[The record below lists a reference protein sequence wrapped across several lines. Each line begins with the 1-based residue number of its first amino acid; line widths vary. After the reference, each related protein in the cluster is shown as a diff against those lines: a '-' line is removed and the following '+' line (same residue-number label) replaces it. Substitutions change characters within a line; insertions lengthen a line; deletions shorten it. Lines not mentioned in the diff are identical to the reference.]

1 MTAFWKGVLLVTIS
15 PIVGT
20 LLGWLCVSALIALDK
35 LLPDVL
41 PGISKTTPQEAREAL
56 TQIGALV
63 FLITMIAVALKG
75 IFTMF
80 E

>member
-1 MTAFWKGVLLVTIS
+1 MTSFWKGVLLVTVS
-15 PIVGT
+15 PIVGV
-20 LLGWLCVSALIALDK
+20 LLGWVCTLLLVALDR

-63 FLITMIAVALKG
+63 VLITMIAVAVRG
-75 IFTMF
+75 VFMMF